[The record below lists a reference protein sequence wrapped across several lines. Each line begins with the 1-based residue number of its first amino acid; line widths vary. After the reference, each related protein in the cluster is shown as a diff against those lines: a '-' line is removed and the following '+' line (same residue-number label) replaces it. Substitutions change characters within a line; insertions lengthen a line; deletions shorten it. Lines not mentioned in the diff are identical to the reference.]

1 MNNIYIVIHHPY
13 NKLKMF
19 FESEGTLRQHILQT
33 VFLSLTNTEY
43 IKFTAKTLTF
53 HSVLMNY

>member
-33 VFLSLTNTEY
+33 FSFFDKY
-43 IKFTAKTLTF
+43 RI
-53 HSVLMNY
+53 YQIYR